1 MILARDLPAHPDGLN
16 HSVALEGVLVKR
28 AAKLSLLG
36 REGANDPVNISRTCV
51 GVDGRYL
58 LRAGR
63 LRRRHGVKE
72 KECSQRERVNKYSSH
87 KVLFPVAM
95 NRCLKMI
102 PAHSPGIIPP
112 SIKSVR
118 CPVVASC
125 CPSTGHRPLS

>member
-1 MILARDLPAHPDGLN
+1 MILARDLPAHADGLN
-16 HSVALEGVLVKR
+16 HSVALEGVLVER

-36 REGANDPVNISRTCV
+36 REGADDPVNISRTCV
-51 GVDGRYL
+51 GIDDRHL
-58 LRAGR
+58 LRVGR
-63 LRRRHGVKE
+63 LRGRHCVKE

-87 KVLFPVAM
+87 KVLFSVAM
-95 NRCLKMI
+95 NYFLEII

-125 CPSTGHRPLS
+125 CPSTGQ